1 MQEQSRSRKK
11 REIMEGRKRKFNGA
25 GVQHIYQRAYDWGV
39 IFYNEKDRLVLTT
52 LIITKARKYD
62 VKVLSAA
69 IMYTHIHLSIKC
81 ESKTTMSKFVNDYT
95 SAFVR
100 SYNYRNHRQ
109 GVLFHHH
116 FGWASKVSKKSIRN
130 NLSYVANNHVEK
142 KICSSVLLT
151 RWNFLAYWDNENPF
165 STQSS
170 VESSEMKRYK
180 NLVRK
185 RCRENKPI
193 NYEQLD
199 NMDCRLSPAEMERMI
214 DYIIFTYRIIEYDI
228 IAGFYNSFEEMII
241 AFDSTTGSEY
251 EITEEYISES
261 DKGYMELISF
271 MWADGMNRVYQMSDE
286 EKMDLAKRMYSSTR
300 ASKRQIRKF
309 LHL

>member
-39 IFYNEKDRLVLTT
+39 IFYDEKDRLVLTT

-69 IMYTHIHLSIKC
+69 IMYTHIHLSVKC
-81 ESKTTMSKFVNDYT
+81 ESKIIMSKFVNDYT

-116 FGWASKVSKKSIRN
+116 FGWASKVSKKSIKN

-142 KICSSVLLT
+142 KICSSVLST

-251 EITEEYISES
+251 EIVEEYVTES
-261 DKGYMELISF
+261 DVEYANLISCL
-271 MWADGMNRVYQMSDE
+271 WDEELNRVYQMSDE